1 MLHLSGWMISRAYMV
16 SLAKDLAYHL
26 LAAKE
31 NIALELAHNQSVF
44 AHSQDGVAS
53 KINNNNLL

>member
-1 MLHLSGWMISRAYMV
+1 MISRAYMV
-16 SLAKDLAYHL
+16 SLAKDLTYHL